1 MKIIDKEKQKRADG
15 KEASEEAKKEQQ
27 NAHDP
32 EALEQ
37 EGEWSPYN
45 PPGLDEV
52 AKPEEVPYEE
62 MPAVIQKLMNEHERA
77 KEELGAFEETLNL
90 FKQNKWVL
98 DEKMSEGFQ
107 HFFQF
112 LDQEILE
119 HNQKEEALLFPLL
132 AERLKDSGEHGKIQ
146 DQQGAYRTGV
156 DIMEDEHVKFIQYST
171 LVFHFLGLSEQLP
184 DVGSQS
190 IVADLAYNKGME
202 LSEMLRLH
210 IEREDTILFPQA
222 YQLISK
228 KEFDQMEEQMHQ
240 AYPDAS

>member
-1 MKIIDKEKQKRADG
+1 MKIIDKEKKRRADG
-15 KEASEEAKKEQQ
+15 KEASEASKRQQ
-27 NAHDP
+27 SGQDP
-32 EALEQ
+32 EALEGN
-37 EGEWSPYN
+37 GEWSPYN
-45 PPGLDEV
+45 PPGPDEAV
-52 AKPEEVPYEE
+52 KPEEVPYEK
-62 MPAVIQKLMNEHERA
+62 MPALIQKLIDEHERA
-77 KEELGAFEETLNL
+77 KEELSSFEETLNS

-98 DEKMSEGFQ
+98 DESMSERFQ

-112 LDQEILE
+112 LDREILE

-132 AERLKDSGEHGKIQ
+132 AKRLREAGEHGKMQ
-146 DQQGAYRTGV
+146 DQEGEHRTGV
-156 DIMEDEHVKFIQYST
+156 DIMEDDHVKFIQYST

-184 DVGSQS
+184 DIGSQS

-228 KEFDQMEEQMHQ
+228 EEFEEMEAQMKEE
-240 AYPDAS
+240 YPDAS

>member
-1 MKIIDKEKQKRADG
+1 MKIIDKEKMKRADG
-15 KEASEEAKKEQQ
+15 KEASEETKKKQANGHEP
-27 NAHDP
+27 D
-32 EALEQ
+32 ALEQ
-37 EGEWSPYN
+37 QGEWSPYN
-45 PPGLDEV
+45 PPSPDEAV
-52 AKPEEVPYEE
+52 KPEEVPYEE
-62 MPAVIQKLMNEHERA
+62 MPAVVQKLMDEHERA
-77 KEELGAFEETLNL
+77 KKELGTFEEALNA

-98 DEKMSEGFQ
+98 DEAMSEKFQ

-132 AERLKDSGEHGKIQ
+132 SERLREAGEHGKME
-146 DQQGAYRTGV
+146 DQQGEHRTGV
-156 DIMEDEHVKFIQYST
+156 DIMEDDHVKFIQYST

-184 DVGSQS
+184 DLTSQTM
-190 IVADLAYNKGME
+190 VADLAYNKGME

-228 KEFDQMEEQMHQ
+228 EEFDRMEEAMKKE
-240 AYPDAS
+240 YPDAS